1 MKLDSI
7 LIQNFRNIEYKDL
20 FFDRKFTLLIGKNG
34 TGKTNILDATALLL
48 ENVAQWSDTISNPTS
63 YLKKKTS
70 ISSSDFRRPSSFRD
84 HNKPKP
90 LDNNELLINGNFTF
104 RNQVFN
110 SIIRKSGPNER
121 TFRDLDGLD
130 KGYYWNESFLPIF
143 SYQSIL
149 RTFTNQQEIKFETK
163 KGKLT
168 NNFSSLASLNK
179 TNKRTVHILEWF
191 RDNELYILQYRDN
204 SFRVQMFERVKSD
217 LSKFMYTMS
226 GGQFKNIDVHFDSY
240 EYDIVFSH
248 NENSDNLSS
257 LSTGYKDIINMVLE
271 ISIQGYSVQ
280 NSDLGINEITGI
292 VLIDELDLSI
302 HPQWQWNIIDALTT
316 TFPEIQFIASSH
328 SPIIISSCNYKVINL
343 DVDEIKSDYSKENVF
358 GMPVNDVLISAQ
370 QTTNT
375 PLSIKKQFNEFN
387 KLLENGEFLK
397 AKEILCHLRAML
409 GENNSQVLEAN
420 LELEF
425 EKDFN
430 LEEND
435 HEIDS

>member
-90 LDNNELLINGNFTF
+90 LDNNELLINGNFIF

-121 TFRDLDGLD
+121 TFRDLDELD

-217 LSKFMYTMS
+217 LSTFMSTMS

-240 EYDIVFSH
+240 EYDIVFS
-248 NENSDNLSS
+248 
-257 LSTGYKDIINMVLE
+257 G
-271 ISIQGYSVQ
+271 SV
-280 NSDLGINEITGI
+280 
-292 VLIDELDLSI
+292 
-302 HPQWQWNIIDALTT
+302 
-316 TFPEIQFIASSH
+316 
-328 SPIIISSCNYKVINL
+328 
-343 DVDEIKSDYSKENVF
+343 
-358 GMPVNDVLISAQ
+358 
-370 QTTNT
+370 
-375 PLSIKKQFNEFN
+375 
-387 KLLENGEFLK
+387 
-397 AKEILCHLRAML
+397 AK
-409 GENNSQVLEAN
+409 
-420 LELEF
+420 F
-425 EKDFN
+425 
-430 LEEND
+430 
-435 HEIDS
+435 